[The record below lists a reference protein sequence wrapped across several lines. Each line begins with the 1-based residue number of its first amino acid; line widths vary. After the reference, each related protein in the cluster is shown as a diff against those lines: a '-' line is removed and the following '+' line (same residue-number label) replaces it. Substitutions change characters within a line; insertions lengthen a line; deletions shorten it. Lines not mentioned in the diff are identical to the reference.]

1 MAMGEKEEVKST
13 YMTAF
18 AENSIRAIVERAN
31 ELEIKKEYIV
41 SLLKEGNQYFLV
53 YYKKED

>member
-1 MAMGEKEEVKST
+1 MAMGEIEEVKST

-18 AENSIRAIVERAN
+18 AENSIRAIVDKVN
-31 ELEIKKEYIV
+31 ELEIKKEDIV